1 MATTS
6 NNKWG
11 KVLASYDAMIEMVW
25 DLAFGGEMSDSESAA
40 SDIIVQDYNK
50 FKAYLEAN
58 SLSNAEG

>member
-6 NNKWG
+6 NSRWG
-11 KVLASYDAMIEMVW
+11 KVLACYDELIEMVW

-40 SDIIVQDYNK
+40 SDIIVHDYNN

-58 SLSNAEG
+58 ATIKAGG